1 MSRSRT
7 PIRSTRHQRGQSMVE
22 YVVIAAALAA
32 ALFTSGAGSALC
44 QAIKTFYANLTLFI
58 SLP

>member
-1 MSRSRT
+1 MKRRT
-7 PIRSTRHQRGQSMVE
+7 AIRSLHRQRGQSMVE